1 MLLASSYR
9 MAIVLVVDDSPV
21 ALRALGRRLVQAGFQ
36 VREEATASAARAT
49 DLEALACAVFDLEL
63 ADGDGAELAEALR
76 VKRPSLPVAFFTSG
90 ASAPVV
96 ERARLLG
103 PILAK
108 PDVDAVVAWASR
120 VAQPPPTK

>member
-63 ADGDGAELAEALR
+63 AEALR